1 MRSDTRTL
9 VLLAVE
15 TAVLEVAKR
24 ALDFLPNVELITF
37 LFIVFTL
44 KTGVKKTLIV
54 SLIFS
59 FIEMMIFGIGTWTMV
74 YFYIWPLLILMVHF
88 LPKNSGRLTYAVTAG
103 AFGLFFGML
112 CAPVTF
118 VIGGWQAA
126 AAWWVAGIP
135 YDLIH
140 CVSNFIVCF
149 VLFDPVMKAMEYIPF

>member
-74 YFYIWPLLILMVHF
+74 YFYIWPILILAVHF
-88 LPKNSGRLTYAVTAG
+88 LPENSGRLTYAVRITPHEP
-103 AFGLFFGML
+103 L
-112 CAPVTF
+112 PV
-118 VIGGWQAA
+118 ISSGSPPAR
-126 AAWWVAGIP
+126 
-135 YDLIH
+135 
-140 CVSNFIVCF
+140 VSHRRRR
-149 VLFDPVMKAMEYIPF
+149 